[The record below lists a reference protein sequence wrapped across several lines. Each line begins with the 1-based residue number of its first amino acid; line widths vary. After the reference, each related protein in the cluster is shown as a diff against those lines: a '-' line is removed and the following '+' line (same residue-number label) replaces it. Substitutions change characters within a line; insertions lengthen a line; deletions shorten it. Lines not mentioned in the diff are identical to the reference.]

1 MYNGSLVL
9 LSWSPFDGVLWDILQ
24 PFPATV
30 GRNDIII
37 SNLLSCSISW
47 DASCRNSFYMA
58 QSTWLL
64 LVSTNL
70 HGPASLSR
78 RPLLWIS
85 FRKKHVFEGISW
97 SFFFSKQEWLSLI
110 VLSDQKNAHLVEV
123 CLSVPFLSMGVGFGV
138 TQMNALPS
146 CPPNCISGKLR
157 KLSEFSAPFVKWR

>member
-9 LSWSPFDGVLWDILQ
+9 LSWSPFDGFLWDILQ

-58 QSTWLL
+58 QSTWPL
-64 LVSTNL
+64 LVSTNP

-97 SFFFSKQEWLSLI
+97 SFFF
-110 VLSDQKNAHLVEV
+110 
-123 CLSVPFLSMGVGFGV
+123 FLSKNGWAWLFWV
-138 TQMNALPS
+138 TKRMLTLLRSAFLFRFSPWAWALEWHRWTP
-146 CPPNCISGKLR
+146 CLPVLPTASGA
-157 KLSEFSAPFVKWR
+157 S